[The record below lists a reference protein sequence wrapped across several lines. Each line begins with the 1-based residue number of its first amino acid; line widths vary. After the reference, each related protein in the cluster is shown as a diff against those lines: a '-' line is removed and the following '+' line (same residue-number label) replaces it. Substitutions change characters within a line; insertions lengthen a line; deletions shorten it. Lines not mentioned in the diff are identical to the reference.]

1 MVNEEEKNVLDEEEI
16 EEEPEEETAE
26 GEASEGSEQQDG
38 HTIVASRGEGA
49 QSADAMFGEEAAKS
63 GIIPELIDRDVA
75 KEIRTAFLD
84 YSMSVIVSRAIPDV
98 RDGLKPVQRRI
109 IYGMNEAGI
118 TPNKPHKKCARIV
131 GDVMGKYHPHGD
143 SALYG
148 TLARMAQNF
157 SLRYPLVDGHGNFGS
172 IDGDEPAAMRYTE
185 ARMNRLSLE
194 MVRDIDKDTVNFM
207 PNYDGTEIEPEV
219 LPSRFPDLLVN
230 GSQGIAV
237 GMATNMA
244 PHNLGEAIDAT
255 IAVARNPEI
264 TPAELMSEYIF
275 GPDFPG
281 GGIIL
286 GRQGILDAYTT
297 GTGTI
302 TVRSKYHIDEL
313 DSGKAQIIVTE
324 IPYQVN
330 KSALVE
336 NIGALVREKVI
347 DGITGIRDES
357 SKGEIRIVIDIRKDT
372 IPEVVANNLL
382 KHTSLQCNFGII
394 NLCLEDGAPKTLG
407 IVPLLRD
414 YVEFQVAVITRRTQ
428 FLLKKDTDRLHI
440 VEGLILAHDNI
451 DEVIHIIRDS
461 KNDEESTA
469 RLNERFGLTK
479 VQCEAILAMTLRRL
493 QGMEQDKLQA
503 EKAQLEA
510 NIAEYHRLLSSRDNI
525 IDKMVEE
532 LEEIKGRFGDKRRT
546 EISDAA
552 ADIEN
557 EDLIPQK
564 NIIIALTRNGYIKR
578 VDDDTFSAQHRGGV
592 GVTGMKTVGNDIVRL
607 IKHTKTHTDILFFSS
622 LGKVYRLRGYQI
634 PDSGRTGKGMPAQ
647 NFLNLDKDEK
657 VVAILACEDYP
668 EDNYLFF
675 VTKNGVVKRTSLAEF
690 ASIHTNGKIAI
701 GLREG
706 DDLFDVKR
714 TSGNEI
720 VALASSNGKLCSFN
734 ENDVRCMGRTAAG
747 VTGMDLKDGSEIV
760 GVCVE
765 TEGEKILV
773 LTNRGYGKLSYAK
786 DTDTEDGRHYDGYRL
801 TKRGAKGV
809 ITVKTSPK
817 TGKLVVVRA
826 VNGDEDLLVVTT
838 KGIVIRTPISEIKL
852 ASRNTMGVKIIS
864 VDDSARVASVAVIPH
879 SDVGDDDGLPEESE
893 VPEEEYVEEAE
904 PVEEEIVT
912 PDDVN

>member
-1 MVNEEEKNVLDEEEI
+1 MINEEEKDILEEEVEEN
-16 EEEPEEETAE
+16 EEESEAEENR
-26 GEASEGSEQQDG
+26 DG
-38 HTIVASRGEGA
+38 ITVVAGNREGA

-63 GIIPELIDRDVA
+63 GIIPEMIDRDVV
-75 KEIRTAFLD
+75 KEVRTAFLD

-157 SLRYPLVDGHGNFGS
+157 SLRYPLVDGHGNVGS

-185 ARMNRLSLE
+185 ARMNKLSLE

-207 PNYDGTEIEPEV
+207 PNYDGTEVEPEV

-244 PHNLGEAIDAT
+244 PHNLTEAINAT
-255 IAVARNPEI
+255 IAVAKNPEI
-264 TPAELMSEYIF
+264 TPQEIMTEYLF

-297 GTGTI
+297 GTGTV
-302 TVRSKYHIDEL
+302 TVRAKYHIDDL
-313 DSGKAQIIVTE
+313 DNGKSQIIVTE

-336 NIGALVREKVI
+336 NIGQLVRDKVI

-357 SKGEIRIVIDIRKDT
+357 SKGEIRVVIDIRKDT

-382 KHTSLQCNFGII
+382 KHTALQCNFGII

-407 IVPLLRD
+407 IIPLLKD
-414 YVEFQVAVITRRTQ
+414 YVEFQVSVITRRTK

-461 KNDEESTA
+461 KNDEESSL
-469 RLNERFGLTK
+469 RLNERFGLTQP
-479 VQCEAILAMTLRRL
+479 QCDAILAMTLRRL
-493 QGMEQDKLQA
+493 QGMEQDKLNA
-503 EKAQLEA
+503 EKTNLEA
-510 NIAEYHRLLSSRDNI
+510 NIAEYNRLLSSRDNI
-525 IDKMVEE
+525 IDQMIVE
-532 LEEIKGRFGDKRRT
+532 LEEIKSRFGDRRRT

-564 NIIIALTRNGYIKR
+564 NIIIALTKNGYIKR

-622 LGKVYRLRGYQI
+622 LGKVYRLRGHQI
-634 PDSGRTGKGMPAQ
+634 PDSGRTGKGVPAQ

-657 VVAILACEDYP
+657 VVAIMPCEDYP

-675 VTKNGVVKRTSLAEF
+675 VTKNGIVKRTSLREF
-690 ASIHTNGKIAI
+690 ASIHSNGKIAV

-714 TSGNEI
+714 TCGNDI
-720 VALASSNGKLCSFN
+720 VALASSNGKLVSFY
-734 ENDVRCMGRTAAG
+734 EEDVRAMGRTAAG
-747 VTGMDLKDGSEIV
+747 VRGMDLGDGSEIV
-760 GVCVE
+760 GIAVQG
-765 TEGEKILV
+765 EGDKILV
-773 LTNRGYGKLSYAK
+773 LTNRGYGKISYAK

-809 ITVKTSPK
+809 ITVKASQK
-817 TGKLVVVRA
+817 TGKLVIVRA

-838 KGIVIRTPISEIKL
+838 KGIVIRTPLSEVKI

-864 VDDSARVASVAVIPH
+864 VEDSARVASVAIIPH
-879 SDVGDDDGLPEESE
+879 SDVSDEDEFEEGTVDNDDVIESE
-893 VPEEEYVEEAE
+893 GEEEAVEE
-904 PVEEEIVT
+904 VVT
-912 PDDVN
+912 PDEVA